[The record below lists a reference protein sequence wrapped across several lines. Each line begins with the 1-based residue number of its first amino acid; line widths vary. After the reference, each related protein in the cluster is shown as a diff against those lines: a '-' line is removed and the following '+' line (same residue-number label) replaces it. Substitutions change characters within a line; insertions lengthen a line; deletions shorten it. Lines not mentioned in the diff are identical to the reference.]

1 MLRTLRRH
9 PLLVGTREVLVDGI
23 RYVAAVLVLLV
34 VLAQAAKL
42 VF

>member
-9 PLLVGTREVLVDGI
+9 PLLVGMGAVLVDGI
-23 RYVAAVLVLLV
+23 RYVAMVLVLLV